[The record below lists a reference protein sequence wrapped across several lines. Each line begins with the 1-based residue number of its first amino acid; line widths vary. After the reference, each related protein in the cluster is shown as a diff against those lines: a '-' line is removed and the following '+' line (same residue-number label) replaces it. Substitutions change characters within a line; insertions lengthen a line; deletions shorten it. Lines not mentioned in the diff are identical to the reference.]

1 MCSTLLGLFS
11 SYVNMLLIKF
21 HTLII
26 EVFQEVLFRYK
37 DCFRDLVHFQKWDFW
52 KSFYLLFPGYGFSF
66 PMGQSVNSFSFCS
79 YVLASYA
86 RFLWDAEE
94 DEEEDEGNE
103 RVQHGTDQSHTS
115 SSNFYHGAHQHSPLT
130 AAS

>member
-1 MCSTLLGLFS
+1 MD
-11 SYVNMLLIKF
+11 F
-21 HTLII
+21 H
-26 EVFQEVLFRYK
+26 
-37 DCFRDLVHFQKWDFW
+37 
-52 KSFYLLFPGYGFSF
+52 FPWGN
-66 PMGQSVNSFSFCS
+66 QLTQFSFCS

-86 RFLWDAEE
+86 RFLWDAEEDAEE